1 MRARANF
8 WIEKDGKVVLS
19 TWRVRLLEAVDETGS
34 ISAAASKMGVSYRR
48 AWEKIHECEERL
60 GEKLVETQVGGPGG
74 GGANLTPVAADYIG
88 RFRKFTAGLNDT
100 ISGRF
105 EKYFPKQ

>member
-60 GEKLVETQVGGPGG
+60 GEKLVETQVGRP
-74 GGANLTPVAADYIG
+74 
-88 RFRKFTAGLNDT
+88 
-100 ISGRF
+100 
-105 EKYFPKQ
+105 

>member
-1 MRARANF
+1 MQAKANF

-19 TWRVRLLEAVDETGS
+19 SWRVRLLEAVDETGS

-74 GGANLTPVAADYIG
+74 GGANLTPVATDYIG

-100 ISGRF
+100 VSGRF
-105 EKYFPKQ
+105 EKYFPK